1 MSDLIKYNLL
11 VVGIYWLWFDLHFKA
26 ARLIHRWGYD
36 IQWHLIWSRLLM
48 SSYKTYKSEQQKV
61 KQAQNYFN
69 RQELFALYLKSWG
82 SHWFSNENNLPEV
95 CFDMGILGLTRSL
108 SALTKPSG
116 FCPHHSAKTTRL
128 KGLIDLLVSK
138 VDGHFF
144 LSYFSGPLLDLLL
157 LLPPFF
163 SWNSLLPRL
172 WGVLYAL
179 VFLCISLSFLC
190 VTLYLVFRIN
200 TWTVVDLLGLFQNV
214 ENHKCEIRGS
224 IFSLRLKKKGCI
236 SISLGTNPKKY
247 FVFMP
252 LLSCLEIIKVEG

>member
-1 MSDLIKYNLL
+1 
-11 VVGIYWLWFDLHFKA
+11 
-26 ARLIHRWGYD
+26 
-36 IQWHLIWSRLLM
+36 
-48 SSYKTYKSEQQKV
+48 
-61 KQAQNYFN
+61 
-69 RQELFALYLKSWG
+69 
-82 SHWFSNENNLPEV
+82 
-95 CFDMGILGLTRSL
+95 MGILGLTRSL

-116 FCPHHSAKTTRL
+116 FCPHHSTKTTRL
-128 KGLIDLLVSK
+128 KGLIDLLVCK

-179 VFLCISLSFLC
+179 VFLCISLIFLC

-224 IFSLRLKKKGCI
+224 IFSL
-236 SISLGTNPKKY
+236 
-247 FVFMP
+247 
-252 LLSCLEIIKVEG
+252 